1 MRRPHAEN
9 WLVGTLPGDVLIRRL
24 LPVTLG
30 LPIIASVL
38 RAIGQYKGVYS
49 NDVGIGI
56 MAVFSAVGA
65 SSLLVMTA
73 RSLNNVER
81 GRRAAEERLR
91 RTLEL
96 YRTLA
101 RNLPNAAVL
110 LFNRELVHRI
120 ADGPELA
127 RAGFT
132 REEIEGKTL
141 AEAFPR
147 ETATA
152 LQGPYRDALVG
163 RATTVEVRLGP
174 RMLLVQVSPACDEET
189 GVIFGGLALAQEVD
203 APSEPANGNG
213 RTRNLTRRERE
224 ILSILAEGC
233 TNEEAGRRLGISAET
248 VQTHVYNA
256 MKKLGAET
264 RTQAVATAVREALIG

>member
-1 MRRPHAEN
+1 
-9 WLVGTLPGDVLIRRL
+9 VGNLPGDVLIRRL

-38 RAIGQYKGVYS
+38 RAVGQSEGLYS
-49 NDVGIGI
+49 NEVGIAMMGI
-56 MAVFSAVGA
+56 FSAVGA
-65 SSLLVMTA
+65 SALLVMTA
-73 RSLNNVER
+73 RSLNKAER

-91 RTLEL
+91 RSLEI

-101 RNLPNAAVL
+101 RNLPNAAVM

-127 RAGFT
+127 RAGFS
-132 REEIEGKTL
+132 RERIEGKTL
-141 AEAFPR
+141 AEAFPP
-147 ETATA
+147 ETAAA

-163 RATTVEVRLGP
+163 RETTVEVALGN
-174 RMLLVQVSPACDEET
+174 RTLLVHVSPACDEET
-189 GVIFGGLALAQEVD
+189 GVIFGGFALAQEV
-203 APSEPANGNG
+203 EGPARPVNGNG
-213 RTRNLTRRERE
+213 GERHLTPRERE
-224 ILSILAEGC
+224 ILSVLTEGC
-233 TNEEAGRRLGISAET
+233 TNEEVGRRLGISAET

>member
-1 MRRPHAEN
+1 MSN
-9 WLVGTLPGDVLIRRL
+9 LPGDVLIRRL

-30 LPIIASVL
+30 VPVIASVL
-38 RAIGQYKGVYS
+38 RAIGQSEGLYS
-49 NDVGIGI
+49 NDVGIAI
-56 MAVFSAVGA
+56 MGAFSAIGA
-65 SSLLVMTA
+65 SALLVLTA
-73 RSLNNVER
+73 RCINGTER
-81 GRRAAEERLR
+81 ARRNAEDRLR
-91 RTLEL
+91 RSLEL

-101 RNLPNAAVL
+101 RNLPNSAVL

-120 ADGPELA
+120 ADGPELG
-127 RAGFT
+127 RAGVS
-132 REEIEGKTL
+132 RDLIEGKTL

-163 RATTVEVRLGP
+163 RQTTLEVPLGP
-174 RMLLVQVSPACDEET
+174 RRLLVHVSPACDEET
-189 GVIFGGLALAQEVD
+189 GVIFGGLALAREISD
-203 APSEPANGNG
+203 RGDPMTPNGEAGNG
-213 RTRNLTRRERE
+213 RARELTRRERE
-224 ILSILAEGC
+224 ILSILSEGC
-233 TNEEAGRRLGISAET
+233 TNDEAGRRLGISAET